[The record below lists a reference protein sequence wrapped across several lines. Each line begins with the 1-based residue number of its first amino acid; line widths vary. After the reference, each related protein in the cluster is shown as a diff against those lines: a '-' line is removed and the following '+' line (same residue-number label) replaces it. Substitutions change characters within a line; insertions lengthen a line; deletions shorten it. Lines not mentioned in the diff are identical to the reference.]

1 MRWYCRCL
9 FWIKTS
15 GIVEIKYTK
24 TEIEVNRLAKINPEI
39 INLVRTFDL
48 LDGDDNA
55 IIILIKLGF

>member
-1 MRWYCRCL
+1 MFIL
-9 FWIKTS
+9 NLKT

-39 INLVRTFDL
+39 IKPSQDFDL

-55 IIILIKLGF
+55 IINIELN